1 MGRRG
6 PPPMHPHLRLLK
18 GSPGGPGRAR
28 PPIEPT
34 IPDAVPEPPAWLSGY
49 ALEQWR
55 AVTPE
60 LYRCGLLTVLDV
72 GPLAAWCAAAG
83 RWKDACE
90 ALQALPEAER
100 LVVGRK
106 PQPLAKIAR
115 NAADDMM
122 RFGAPFGLSGPA
134 SRSRLHGVVKQA
146 AGKFAGLLGG
156 GGEPA

>member
-18 GSPGGPGRAR
+18 GNPGGPGRAR

-34 IPDAVPEPPAWLSGY
+34 IPDAIPAPPAFLTGY

-55 AVTPE
+55 AVAPE
-60 LYRCGLLTVLDV
+60 LYRCGLL
-72 GPLAAWCAAAG
+72 

-122 RFGAPFGLSGPA
+122 RFGGPFGLSGPA